1 MGGSD
6 TEESADESAEWRGEE
21 TEESASDE
29 EAETAGGSGEF
40 GMTMAATAEA
50 SEGSGAEYGPGCA
63 AAG

>member
-6 TEESADESAEWRGEE
+6 TEESADESAKWRGEKM
-21 TEESASDE
+21 EELASDE
-29 EAETAGGSGEF
+29 EAETAGVAGES